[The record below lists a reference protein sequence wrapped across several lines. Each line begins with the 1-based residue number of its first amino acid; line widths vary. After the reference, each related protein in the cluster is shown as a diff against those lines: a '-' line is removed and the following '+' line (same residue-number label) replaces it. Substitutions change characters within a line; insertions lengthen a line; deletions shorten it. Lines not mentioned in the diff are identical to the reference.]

1 MSEPKRP
8 LTGQEMDQAQ
18 RVEAMR
24 AYRAEQAAAQQ
35 PPAASETAAKAEPS
49 SAADDEAADRAKCAR
64 VKVRGT
70 KDNNATE
77 EMLSVWE
84 KGVQTDAAVNG
95 GVVPP
100 KVSGRSENV
109 AVRLKDEPGA
119 LPPTGDT
126 ETELNG
132 LIAEC
137 RFLMRE
143 IAFNSARLTYDPDDR
158 IRFLSA
164 AQSMAL
170 TAAKVGKTVAQLRS
184 AGAEPQTGEFRQRI
198 TVEHVQSTPA
208 RNRGEGGTRKIL
220 DSANQ

>member
-1 MSEPKRP
+1 MSETKRP
-8 LTGQEMDQAQ
+8 LTGQEMDQAL

-24 AYRAEQAAAQQ
+24 QHRAQQ
-35 PPAASETAAKAEPS
+35 ASALPQPGASAAGS
-49 SAADDEAADRAKCAR
+49 SAATPAATNDDTIDPAKCAR

-70 KDNNATE
+70 KDNDATE
-77 EMLSVWE
+77 EVLSVWE
-84 KGVQTDAAVNG
+84 RGVHADAAVNG

-100 KVSGRSENV
+100 KVSGRSENA
-109 AVRLKDEPGA
+109 AVRLKDEPGP
-119 LPPTGDT
+119 LPPPGDT

-170 TAAKVGKTVAQLRS
+170 TAAKIGKTVAQLRGAGGAS
-184 AGAEPQTGEFRQRI
+184 A
-198 TVEHVQSTPA
+198 VETHRHEMIYTHVHSTPSLPPSQA
-208 RNRGEGGTRKIL
+208 
-220 DSANQ
+220 DS

>member
-1 MSEPKRP
+1 MSETKRP

-24 AYRAEQAAAQQ
+24 EYRAQQATAQQ
-35 PPAASETAAKAEPS
+35 PPGASVGASTPRTSAAASN
-49 SAADDEAADRAKCAR
+49 ADAVDPGKCAR

-70 KDNNATE
+70 KDNDATE
-77 EMLSVWE
+77 EVLSVWE
-84 KGVQTDAAVNG
+84 KGVQADAAANG

-100 KVSGRSENV
+100 KISGRSEN
-109 AVRLKDEPGA
+109 ATVRLKDEPHP
-119 LPPTGDT
+119 LPPPGDT

-137 RFLMRE
+137 RYLMRE

-170 TAAKVGKTVAQLRS
+170 TAAKVGKTVAQLRG
-184 AGAEPQTGEFRQRI
+184 AGGARA
-198 TVEHVQSTPA
+198 VETHRHEMIYTHVQVPPPSPPSA
-208 RNRGEGGTRKIL
+208 A

>member
-49 SAADDEAADRAKCAR
+49 PSSAAADEAADRAKCAR

-70 KDNNATE
+70 KDNDATE
-77 EMLSVWE
+77 ERLTIWE
-84 KGVQTDAAVNG
+84 KGVQTDAAANG

-100 KVSGRSENV
+100 KSSGRSDNV
-109 AVRLKDEPGA
+109 VVRLKDESGA
-119 LPPTGDT
+119 LPPPGDT

-170 TAAKVGKTVAQLRS
+170 TAAKIGKTVAQLRG
-184 AGAEPQTGEFRQRI
+184 AGEARG
-198 TVEHVQSTPA
+198 VETHRHEMIYTHVQAPPPSPQGA
-208 RNRGEGGTRKIL
+208 AE
-220 DSANQ
+220 SANQ